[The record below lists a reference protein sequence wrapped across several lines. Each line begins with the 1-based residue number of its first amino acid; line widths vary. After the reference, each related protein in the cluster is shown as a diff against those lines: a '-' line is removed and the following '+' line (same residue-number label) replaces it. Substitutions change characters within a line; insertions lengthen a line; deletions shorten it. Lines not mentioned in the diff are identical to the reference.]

1 MIIMGMVL
9 MELVLWKNTS
19 HMIRMNIMP
28 LCKWDYLH
36 YTIQEGKILHIR
48 KSGSTIF

>member
-1 MIIMGMVL
+1 MGTVL

-19 HMIRMNIMP
+19 HMIRMSIML